1 MATDSGQA
9 LHFLDYWWVIR
20 SRKEI
25 IIAVAM
31 IVIAFGV
38 FVTFSLDKVYSSASL
53 VLVAK
58 TRSDIDLFS
67 QNSFQYDP
75 LFLRTQFEIIQ
86 SRPVVEDVVQD
97 LDLVRILGTAY
108 GYAGTLS
115 QEDAMNTT
123 VDLVSGSMKVQQ
135 YKDTKLIEIEVYM
148 SEPKDSAPQLAA
160 DIANSIAEVYKSQAI
175 MRAERPKKKSLKV
188 LADAIETQQKRVDE
202 FDNELDRI
210 RDEYEIT
217 LVNTISG
224 NYGGQVVQQS
234 AISQLESQ
242 RVLVTIDLAKK
253 GAFLAK
259 VQTLSQKDL
268 QDAAPYLT
276 KAPALEM
283 LIADKRAA
291 EVDISNVKKLYGAKH
306 PNVTAI
312 QAAVAELDIKI
323 ADAIN
328 GLKTGIQAEYE
339 ASLVM
344 LEEIES
350 QLKALKATERKAEGE
365 GYKKYKAAKKSFDK
379 AQLTLTELQVKYVE
393 NQIEIK
399 ISDITVD
406 NISSARSNPRPVR
419 PKVLL
424 NIIFSIIIGLVG
436 GVVLAFFLEYI
447 DTSVKTIEEVEREI
461 DEQVLGIIPQKVKPL
476 NDPNAKR
483 GHAEAYRVFWTNVR
497 FSKKFGESRVIC
509 VSSGSMV
516 EGKSLTLFNTAYTV
530 ASLGNKV
537 LLIDCDL
544 HKPTQHK
551 MFGITREDGLA
562 NVLAGD
568 IDSIESVIRKTDTE
582 TLDFIPSGKMSRGL
596 GVYGLVDNKRMKA
609 VIDSL
614 KDKYDYIFID
624 SPPIIGVSDAAIISS
639 ECDATLLVIQHRK
652 YPIAV
657 SRRAKGMLDNVGGNI
672 AGVCLNNINSSRDNS
687 YYYYYKQHYDYY
699 PEGEKK
705 VKSVRV
711 KKVKSPKNK
720 KV

>member
-38 FVTFSLDKVYSSASL
+38 LITFSLDKVYSSASL

-58 TRSDIDLFS
+58 TRSDLDLFG
-67 QNSFQYDP
+67 QNSFQTDP
-75 LFLRTQFEIIQ
+75 FFLRTQFEIIQ
-86 SRPVVEDVVQD
+86 SRPVIEDVVQD

-108 GYAGTLS
+108 GYAGQVS
-115 QEDAMNTT
+115 QEEAMNTT
-123 VDLVSGSMKVQQ
+123 VNIVSGSMKVQQ
-135 YKDTKLIEIEVYM
+135 YKDTNLIEIEVYM
-148 SEPKDSAPQLAA
+148 SEPQDSAPQLAA
-160 DIANSIAEVYKSQAI
+160 DIANSVAEVYKSQAI
-175 MRAERPKKKSLKV
+175 MRSERPKKKTLKILSDEIKKQQNKV
-188 LADAIETQQKRVDE
+188 DALN
-202 FDNELDRI
+202 NELDRI
-210 RDEYEIT
+210 RDVYEIT
-217 LVNTISG
+217 LVNTVSG

-234 AISQLESQ
+234 AIVQLQNQ
-242 RVLVTIDLAKK
+242 RVLVKIELAKK

-259 VQTLSQKDL
+259 IQSLSPKDL
-268 QDAAPYLT
+268 RDAAPYLAET
-276 KAPALEM
+276 PALER
-283 LIADKRAA
+283 LTLDKRTA
-291 EVDISNVKKLYGAKH
+291 EVEMSNVKKLYGSKH
-306 PNVTAI
+306 PNVMAV
-312 QAAVAELDIKI
+312 QATINELGVKI
-323 ADAIN
+323 NDAIK

-344 LEEIES
+344 LTEIDS
-350 QLKALKATERKAEGE
+350 QLEALKTAERKAEGE
-365 GYKKYKAAKKSFDK
+365 GYKKYKVTKKAFDE
-379 AQLTLTELQVKYVE
+379 AQLTLSELEVKYVE
-393 NQIEIK
+393 HQIETK
-399 ISDITVD
+399 MSDITVD
-406 NISSARSNPRPVR
+406 NISSARSNKAPVR

-424 NIIFSIIIGLVG
+424 NIVFSIIIGVVA

-461 DEQVLGIIPQKVKPL
+461 DEQVLGIIPQKVKAL

-483 GHAEAYRVFWTNVR
+483 GHSEAYRVFWTNVR
-497 FSKKFGESRVIC
+497 FSKKFNDARVIC
-509 VSSGSMV
+509 VSSGSMG

-530 ASLGNKV
+530 ASLGSKV

-551 MFGITREDGLA
+551 MFGIARENGLA
-562 NVLAGD
+562 NFLAED
-568 IDSIESVIRKTDTE
+568 IVSLDDVIRKTDVE
-582 TLDFIPSGKMSRGL
+582 NLDFMPSGKMSRGL
-596 GVYGLVDNKRMKA
+596 GVYGLVDNKRMRV
-609 VIDSL
+609 VIDTL
-614 KDKYDYIFID
+614 KNKYDYIFID

-672 AGVCLNNINSSRDNS
+672 VGVCLNNINSSKDNS

-699 PEGEKK
+699 PEGGKKIMGNKEKK
-705 VKSVRV
+705 V
-711 KKVKSPKNK
+711 
-720 KV
+720 

>member
-38 FVTFSLDKVYSSASL
+38 FVTFSLDKVYSSSSL

-58 TRSDIDLFS
+58 TRSNLDIFS
-67 QNSFQYDP
+67 QNSFQTDP
-75 LFLRTQFEIIQ
+75 FFLRTQFEIIQ

-108 GYAGTLS
+108 GYLGQMS

-123 VDLVSGSMKVQQ
+123 VKLISDSMKVQQ
-135 YKDTKLIEIEVYM
+135 YKDTNLIEIEVYM

-160 DIANSIAEVYKSQAI
+160 DIANSIADVYKNQAM
-175 MRAERPKKKSLKV
+175 MRAERPKKQSLKI
-188 LADAIETQQKRVDE
+188 LADEIKKQQEKVD
-202 FDNELDRI
+202 DLNNELDKI

-217 LVNTISG
+217 LVHTVSD
-224 NYGGQVVQQS
+224 NYGGQIVQQS
-234 AISQLESQ
+234 AIVQLENQ
-242 RVLVTIDLAKK
+242 KVLVKIDLAKK
-253 GAFLAK
+253 GAFLEK
-259 VQTLSQKDL
+259 IQSLSPKDL
-268 QDAAPYLT
+268 RDAAPYLAE
-276 KAPALEM
+276 APALER
-283 LIADKRAA
+283 LILDKRTA
-291 EVDISNVKKLYGAKH
+291 EVEMSNIQKLYGARH
-306 PNVTAI
+306 PNVTAV
-312 QAAVAELDIKI
+312 QATIDELDVKI
-323 ADAIN
+323 GDAIK
-328 GLKTGIQAEYE
+328 GLKTGIQAEYD
-339 ASLVM
+339 ASVVM
-344 LEEIES
+344 LAEINS
-350 QLKALKATERKAEGE
+350 QLEALKTAERKAEGE
-365 GYKKYKAAKKSFDK
+365 GYKKYKMTKKAFDS
-379 AQLTLTELQVKYVE
+379 AQLTLNALEVKYVE
-393 NQIEIK
+393 RQLEIK
-399 ISDITVD
+399 MPEITVD
-406 NISSARSNPRPVR
+406 NIASARRNPRPVR

-424 NIIFSIIIGLVG
+424 NIIFSIIIGVVA

-483 GHAEAYRVFWTNVR
+483 GHSEAYRVFWTNLR
-497 FSKKFGESRVIC
+497 FSKKFNDSKVIC
-509 VSSGSMV
+509 VSSGSMG

-530 ASLGNKV
+530 ASLGSKV

-551 MFGITREDGLA
+551 IIDVNRDDGLA
-562 NVLAGD
+562 NFLAGEIGSVDD
-568 IDSIESVIRKTDTE
+568 IIKKTDME
-582 TLDFIPSGKMSRGL
+582 NLDFISSGRMSRGL
-596 GVYGLVDNKRMKA
+596 GVYGLVDNKRMRA
-609 VIDSL
+609 LIDTL
-614 KDKYDYIFID
+614 RDKYDYIFID

-672 AGVCLNNINSSRDNS
+672 VGVCLNNINSSRDNS

-699 PEGEKK
+699 PESGKNIKATKEKK
-705 VKSVRV
+705 V
-711 KKVKSPKNK
+711 
-720 KV
+720 